1 MNRSKQK
8 RKTTK
13 DNESKRRKT
22 SRGPAPPPTIDL
34 NITHRELM
42 NYDATNVS
50 KILSHTNPDQVAL
63 ALNALMR
70 ATSDVD
76 ANYCLGYGGEKVI
89 AMLVQLFDDAIEF
102 DANEEEDDNDG
113 EVLNTNFE
121 PTVATWDGSSL
132 NGKHKRWRKLCREK
146 LASPLVS
153 SSDPNLLLSESNV
166 KMLDIIVSI
175 FRNLSYVGQ
184 NLRFLYHSDGALR
197 ILTGALYYRGYSSGG
212 GGNEERSGDET
223 YSSLNASSPH
233 NSNMCVHALQ
243 TLINIAPLIDITG
256 KQLFIDR
263 VFLESDAK
271 EVIHSVPE
279 QQLPP
284 ADESGEDVTDSNVNT
299 SEKNGEQ
306 RAKYGAS
313 TYLGFGGMYLSK
325 QYDSKAETLNNIPN
339 SVVWDSVGYQVR
351 ALLAIFPALSAILDP
366 DDVTTMNTSS
376 SGWHRPS
383 VQAVLELLTV
393 LVENPDNK
401 GVFLCTPDVMLHRL
415 TDMLFMPR
423 LGPESMEYV
432 EPESNTVTR
441 VVALKLQMGYDATID
456 SDMRDRSCDL
466 LIRITDLDTG
476 LKRRLGMASS
486 MSGMARRKND
496 ESTTPTSS
504 SLLSKSILSDES
516 VSSRR
521 MNVRLY
527 DSLLPMISSVS
538 LKGDAGVAAVRL
550 LSNLAQVPENKAGIL
565 YVERKLIRKS
575 GSDPHIAKL
584 ACNGIFNKL

>member
-1 MNRSKQK
+1 MNRTKQK

-22 SRGPAPPPTIDL
+22 RGPAPPPTIDL

-89 AMLVQLFDDAIEF
+89 AMLVQIFDDAIEF
-102 DANEEEDDNDG
+102 DANDEEDEDNDG
-113 EVLNTNFE
+113 EELNNTNLE

-153 SSDPNLLLSESNV
+153 SSDPNLLLSESSI
-166 KMLDIIVSI
+166 KTLDIIVFI

-197 ILTGALYYRGYSSGG
+197 VLTGALYYRGYSSGG

-223 YSSLNASSPH
+223 YSSLNASSSH
-233 NSNMCVHALQ
+233 NSNMCIHALQ

-284 ADESGEDVTDSNVNT
+284 ADESGEDGTDSNVNT

-339 SVVWDSVGYQVR
+339 SVVWDAVGYQVR

-366 DDVTTMNTSS
+366 EDVTTMNTSS

-441 VVALKLQMGYDATID
+441 VVALKLQMTYDATID
-456 SDMRDRSCDL
+456 CDMRDRSCDL
-466 LIRITDLDTG
+466 LIRLTDLSTG
-476 LKRRLGMASS
+476 LKRKLGMASS

-496 ESTTPTSS
+496 A
-504 SLLSKSILSDES
+504 LLSESILSDES
-516 VSSRR
+516 SSSRR

-538 LKGDAGVAAVRL
+538 LKGDAGAAAVRL

-565 YVERKLIRKS
+565 YVERKLIRKA

-584 ACNGIFNKL
+584 ACNGVFDRL